1 MGHGAEL
8 AAAVLNDTKELPHAA
23 LTVSAAERMMLAF
36 ITVLED
42 KEVE

>member
-1 MGHGAEL
+1 MGHGAGL

-23 LTVSAAERMMLAF
+23 LIVSAAEWMMVAF
-36 ITVLED
+36 SAELED

>member
-1 MGHGAEL
+1 MGHGAEF

-23 LTVSAAERMMLAF
+23 LIVSAAEWMMVAF
-36 ITVLED
+36 NTELED

>member
-23 LTVSAAERMMLAF
+23 LIASAAERMMVAF
-36 ITVLED
+36 IIELED
-42 KEVE
+42 REVE

>member
-23 LTVSAAERMMLAF
+23 LTVSAAERMIVAF
-36 ITVLED
+36 ITELED
-42 KEVE
+42 REVE

>member
-8 AAAVLNDTKELPHAA
+8 AAAVLNDTKGLPHAA
-23 LTVSAAERMMLAF
+23 LTVSAAEWMMDAF
-36 ITVLED
+36 INELED